1 MQEYLDFV
9 VDEWPLFVAL
19 VVVVVML
26 GRSFLTGAKS
36 VGPMEAVA
44 MMNHQDAVLVD
55 VRTDKEYAEGHVAQ
69 ALHIPLGVLSDRV
82 AELRDHKDK
91 PIILA
96 CRSGARSASAVS
108 ILSKAGFE
116 TVYNLGGGILAWGN
130 ANLPL
135 STGRTKDKRAKKQA
149 KAAPVEADKT
159 SS

>member
-1 MQEYLDFV
+1 MLMQEYIDFV
-9 VDEWPLFVAL
+9 VAEWPLFVAL
-19 VVVVVML
+19 VVVLAML

-36 VGPMEAVA
+36 VGPLEAVS

-55 VRTDKEYAEGHVAQ
+55 IRTDKEFDEGHVAQ
-69 ALHIPLGVLSDRV
+69 SLHIPLGVLADR
-82 AELRDHKDK
+82 LTDLQDHKHK

-108 ILSKAGFE
+108 ILTKQGFE

-135 STGRTKDKRAKKQA
+135 RTAKDKDKDKRSKKQA
-149 KAAPVEADKT
+149 KAAG
-159 SS
+159 